1 MIYVV
6 LKFCFYIK
14 VLMVK
19 IKVIYMWMFNEKY
32 CYIMIYIYLNNFKYF
47 FDKIIIVNNVI
58 FLNNLKK
65 YINIFLGM
73 YMFYKK
79 IEIYMKLFNIF

>member
-1 MIYVV
+1 MIYMYVV
-6 LKFCFYIK
+6 LKFGFYIK

-19 IKVIYMWMFNEKY
+19 IKVIYMWIFNEKY
-32 CYIMIYIYLNNFKYF
+32 CYIMIYMYLNNFKYF

-58 FLNNLKK
+58 WLNNLKK

-73 YMFYKK
+73 YMFLKK
-79 IEIYMKLFNIF
+79 I

>member
-19 IKVIYMWMFNEKY
+19 IKVIYMWIFNEKY
-32 CYIMIYIYLNNFKYF
+32 CYIMIYIYLNYFKYF

-65 YINIFLGM
+65 YINIFLG
-73 YMFYKK
+73 KK
-79 IEIYMKLFNIF
+79 LKYI

>member
-6 LKFCFYIK
+6 LKFGFYIK

-19 IKVIYMWMFNEKY
+19 IKVIYMWMFKEKY
-32 CYIMIYIYLNNFKYF
+32 CYIMIYIYLKNFKYF

-73 YMFYKK
+73 YMFLN
-79 IEIYMKLFNIF
+79 KLKYI